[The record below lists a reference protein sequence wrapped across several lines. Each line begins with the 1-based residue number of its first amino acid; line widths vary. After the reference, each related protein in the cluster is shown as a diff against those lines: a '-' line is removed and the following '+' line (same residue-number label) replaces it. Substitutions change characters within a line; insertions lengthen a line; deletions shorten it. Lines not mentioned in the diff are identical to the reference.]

1 LKYPKG
7 AGRVSFS
14 NHQSYVSAICA
25 RFVQLKSNEIDKRV
39 TKTCLLCIQ
48 LELNCI
54 FRRKLNRMFSTTK
67 YVMFAK
73 VRNAMESMLNIFVQT
88 LVVCNIFAKFAGQIT
103 IQSQAKT
110 TTNR

>member
-1 LKYPKG
+1 
-7 AGRVSFS
+7 
-14 NHQSYVSAICA
+14 
-25 RFVQLKSNEIDKRV
+25 
-39 TKTCLLCIQ
+39 
-48 LELNCI
+48 
-54 FRRKLNRMFSTTK
+54 
-67 YVMFAK
+67 MFAK